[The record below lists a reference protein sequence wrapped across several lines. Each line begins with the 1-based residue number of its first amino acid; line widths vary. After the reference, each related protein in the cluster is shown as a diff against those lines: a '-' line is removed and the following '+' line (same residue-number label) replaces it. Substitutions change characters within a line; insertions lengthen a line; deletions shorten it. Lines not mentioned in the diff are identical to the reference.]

1 MDTVGTAWEAWSMKE
16 KPPKDQK
23 LVCMVDKNLR
33 AGLEALSQKT
43 GAPISELI
51 RRALA
56 KYLEKRKK

>member
-1 MDTVGTAWEAWSMKE
+1 MKE